1 MEKTNKQS
9 SKFIFTI
16 LASIIVFNSCK
27 FVIDT
32 DFNTHSPG
40 VVTLDTSIITNTS
53 ITLWGQITD
62 EGNDEMEEV
71 GFCYNTTGNPTVNN
85 GTKIICSYDTIV
97 FSTQITGLTKSTTY
111 YVVAYARNDAGLSY
125 GSVLELKTVSYTFEY
140 FIDKRDNKKYKT
152 ITIGKQVWMAENL
165 AYLPEL
171 NYKYSDYS
179 TTPNYY
185 VYNYKGNS
193 VEEAK
198 ETVYFKKY
206 GVLYNWYA
214 AMVVVPDGWRIPT
227 KQDYEILAK
236 YIGDQNGGYDKNE
249 DSWYQVGNQLKEEHG
264 WGGSTSNEY
273 GFSLLPANYI
283 EPAYNLSSTE
293 GYFTYLWTSTEGKF
307 NQMYIA
313 LVQKQRDDLWL
324 TTKTKSVCCS
334 IRLIKE

>member
-1 MEKTNKQS
+1 MVKTIKQS
-9 SKFIFTI
+9 SKFICTI
-16 LASIIVFNSCK
+16 LMSIIVFNSCNL
-27 FVIDT
+27 VIDA

-40 VVTLDTSIITNTS
+40 VVTLDTSIITNSS
-53 ITLWGQITD
+53 ITLWGEITD

-85 GTKIICSYDTIV
+85 GTKVICSYDTLK

-125 GSVLELKTVSYTFEY
+125 GSILELKTVSYSFEY
-140 FIDKRDNKKYKT
+140 FTDKRDNKKYKT
-152 ITIGKQVWMAENL
+152 VTIGKQVWMAENL

-171 NYKYSDYS
+171 NYKYSDFS

-185 VYNYKGNS
+185 VYNYTGNS

-198 ETVYFKKY
+198 ETFYYKKY

-214 AMVVVPDGWRIPT
+214 VSTAVPEGWKIPT
-227 KQDYEILAK
+227 KQDFEVLAQ
-236 YIGDQNGGYDKNE
+236 YIGSQNIGYDRNG
-249 DSWYQVGNQLKEEHG
+249 DSWYYVGNQLKEEQG
-264 WGGSTSNEY
+264 WGGKYPNEY

-283 EPAYNLSSTE
+283 EPAYKYSSSE
-293 GYFTYLWTSTEGKF
+293 GYFTYLWTSTE
-307 NQMYIA
+307 NLYHQMFIA
-313 LVQKQRDDLWL
+313 LVQKQKDDLWL
-324 TTKTKSVCCS
+324 TTKGKSVCCS